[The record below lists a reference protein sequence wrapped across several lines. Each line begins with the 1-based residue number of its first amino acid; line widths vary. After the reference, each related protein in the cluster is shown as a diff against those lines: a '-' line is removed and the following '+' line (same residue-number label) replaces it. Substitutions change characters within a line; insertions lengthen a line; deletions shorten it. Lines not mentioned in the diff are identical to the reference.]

1 VRATTFDGT
10 TTTDLSVEQ
19 ARAWSSDAPFSWIDV
34 RTDGP
39 QDAAAEQL
47 LAALGLTPVQVALA
61 LRTDVA
67 GLFIASATGVLAT
80 TWLAGAGASPAELH
94 VGWTPGRL
102 LTVHSCGD
110 AAIAQVRQQMT
121 VRGPALFAEPSR
133 VLGVFLQLV
142 LLGVD
147 DDISSLSVAVDE
159 VDQAVLQGA
168 APEQLAKLRRVRSTV
183 QAWEL
188 RLPRYATAVDG
199 VLVAAAELPGMDE
212 PGAQQL
218 EAYAVQ
224 LRDTIQRLHGVAGD
238 LRNAVQD
245 YQTQVGNAQGD
256 RINQL
261 TVVSVLFLP
270 VTFLTGYFGMNF
282 TWLDDAI
289 GSVRAWLLLGV
300 LVPVLMVAGSAY
312 LLSRRGYSLRLGRER
327 QDRA

>member
-1 VRATTFDGT
+1 MRATTFDGT
-10 TTTDLSVEQ
+10 TTTDLSTEQ
-19 ARAWSSDAPFSWIDV
+19 ARAWPADAPFAWIDV

-39 QDAAAEQL
+39 QDASAEQL

-67 GLFIASATGVLAT
+67 GLFTASATGVLAT
-80 TWLAGAGASPAELH
+80 TWLAGDGASPAELH
-94 VGWTPGRL
+94 VGWTPRRL
-102 LTVHSCGD
+102 LTVHSGGD
-110 AAIAQVRQQMT
+110 AAIAQVRDQMT
-121 VRGPALFAEPSR
+121 ARGPALFAEPSR

-142 LLGVD
+142 LVGVD
-147 DDISSLSVAVDE
+147 DDIASLSVAVDG
-159 VDQAVLQGA
+159 VDQAVLAGA
-168 APEQLAKLRRVRSTV
+168 APEQLARLRAVRSTV

-188 RLPRYATAVDG
+188 RLPRYVTAVDG

-212 PGAQQL
+212 AGAQQL
-218 EAYAVQ
+218 EAYTVQ

-289 GSVRAWLLLGV
+289 GSLRAWLLLGV
-300 LVPVLMVAGSAY
+300 LLPVLMVAGSAY
-312 LLSRRGYSLRLGRER
+312 VLARRGYSLALGRQQ